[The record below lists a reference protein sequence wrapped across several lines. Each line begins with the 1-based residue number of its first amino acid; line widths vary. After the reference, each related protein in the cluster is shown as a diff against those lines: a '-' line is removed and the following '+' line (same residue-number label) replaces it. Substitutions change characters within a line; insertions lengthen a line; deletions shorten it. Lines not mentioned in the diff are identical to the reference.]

1 MQLDL
6 YHVQIVEGDLARKIH
21 QCINEIVHFETAG
34 GPGRQEPDI
43 GEINHP
49 YLFDLI
55 EELGS
60 DGWIGYEYQP
70 EGETTAG
77 LGWAKRYLD

>member
-1 MQLDL
+1 MQ
-6 YHVQIVEGDLARKIH
+6 VVEGDLARKIH
-21 QCINEIVHFETAG
+21 QYIYKIDHFQIAG
-34 GPGRQEPDI
+34 GPGRHEPDI

-55 EELGS
+55 EELGF
-60 DGWIGYEYQP
+60 DGWIGCEYLP

-77 LGWAKRYLD
+77 LGWAKGYLG